1 MSVVVEIADA
11 VVADL
16 NAGSFGQPFTAE
28 RHYLPVFELDD
39 IKNLR
44 VTVVPKAVAIQATG
58 RNSNQHDV
66 AIDVAV
72 QKKLTKTG
80 TAGTGSAGIDPT
92 EIDPLMALVEEL
104 ADHFRFKRF
113 TSPDAVWIRTQN
125 EPVFAPEHLD
135 QFRVFTSLL
144 TLTFRVIR

>member
-16 NAGSFGQPFTAE
+16 NTGSFSQPFQAE

-39 IKNLR
+39 IKDLR
-44 VTVVPKAVAIQATG
+44 VTVVPKAVAIQTTG
-58 RNSNQHDV
+58 RSSNQHDV
-66 AIDVAV
+66 EIDIAV

-80 TAGTGSAGIDPT
+80 TAVAVTAGTDPT
-92 EIDPLMALVEEL
+92 EIDPLMALVEEI

-113 TSPDAVWIRTQN
+113 TSPDAVWIKTQN
-125 EPVFAPEHLD
+125 EPVFAQEHLD